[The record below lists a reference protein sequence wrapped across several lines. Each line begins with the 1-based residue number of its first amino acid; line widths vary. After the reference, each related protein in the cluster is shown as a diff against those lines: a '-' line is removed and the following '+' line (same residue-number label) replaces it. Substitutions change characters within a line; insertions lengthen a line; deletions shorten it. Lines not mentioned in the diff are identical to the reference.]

1 MLMRF
6 FVFALALAALVP
18 GAVAIAASVGEL
30 NYRLAAGD
38 EIRVTLFGEPDLT
51 VNEVRLTEA
60 GVFSFP
66 FLGLLKAEGM
76 TAPELERMIADRLRG
91 DYLVDPRVTV
101 SVLKYREF
109 YISGEVSRTGA
120 YPYQTG
126 LTVRRATALAGGLT
140 ERASERRITIIREG
154 AKGSEPE
161 RANMDTE
168 VRPGDTISIGQGFF

>member
-1 MLMRF
+1 MATRF
-6 FVFALALAALVP
+6 FVFVLALAAVFA
-18 GAVAIAASVGEL
+18 GSAAHATDAADPQ
-30 NYRLAAGD
+30 YRLAAGD
-38 EIRVTLFGEPDLT
+38 EIRVTVFGEPDLT

-60 GVFSFP
+60 GMFSFP
-66 FLGLLKAEGM
+66 FLGLLKAEGL
-76 TAPELERMIADRLRG
+76 TAPELERVIGDKLRG

-120 YPYQTG
+120 YPYQSG
-126 LTVRRATALAGGLT
+126 LTVRRATTLAGGLT

-154 AKGSEPE
+154 ATGREPE
-161 RANMDTE
+161 RATMDTE